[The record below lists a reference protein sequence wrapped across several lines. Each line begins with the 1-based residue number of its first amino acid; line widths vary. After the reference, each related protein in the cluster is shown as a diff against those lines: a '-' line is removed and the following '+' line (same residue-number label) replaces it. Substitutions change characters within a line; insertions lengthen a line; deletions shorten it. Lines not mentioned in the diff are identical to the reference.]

1 VKTSPVFV
9 QLSNAIVFTFP
20 DHSQKID
27 ITQQHPPKPNMTKQ
41 NLNKQR
47 IRQDKQ
53 TETEQEGKTVG
64 V

>member
-1 VKTSPVFV
+1 
-9 QLSNAIVFTFP
+9 VFTFP

-47 IRQDKQ
+47 ISQDKQ
-53 TETEQEGKTVG
+53 TETKQEGKIVG